1 MAAHLHN
8 TWAMLP
14 SQAPTSVHPKRD
26 PAKKKKK
33 ERKVLGCCF
42 SPPRLFFFCSLLTPI
57 FFYFPQLG
65 MMPPLQC
72 GHCHHPS
79 SSKLQNSS
87 LTLAKIDQFS
97 MPGLK
102 QGQHLPP
109 VRNAK
114 HKANTK
120 LRSNNNN
127 KISSNPG
134 FPQQGCRG
142 DLSPVHQQHS
152 SPWDTF
158 LLIFCLKLN
167 LQVSLGV
174 LSALLR
180 TPLGPHFHS
189 SHTPAPQHQPEGP
202 GPPKP
207 W

>member
-174 LSALLR
+174 LLVLLR

-202 GPPKP
+202 GPLQP

>member
-1 MAAHLHN
+1 
-8 TWAMLP
+8 MLP

-174 LSALLR
+174 LLVLLR

>member
-33 ERKVLGCCF
+33 EKSLSAAFPPPFVLF
-42 SPPRLFFFCSLLTPI
+42 LFPPYPNI
-57 FFYFPQLG
+57 FYFPQLG

-87 LTLAKIDQFS
+87 LTLAKIDKFS

-120 LRSNNNN
+120 LRSNNNNNN

-174 LSALLR
+174 LSVLLR

-189 SHTPAPQHQPEGP
+189 SHTPVPQHQPEGP
-202 GPPKP
+202 GPLQP